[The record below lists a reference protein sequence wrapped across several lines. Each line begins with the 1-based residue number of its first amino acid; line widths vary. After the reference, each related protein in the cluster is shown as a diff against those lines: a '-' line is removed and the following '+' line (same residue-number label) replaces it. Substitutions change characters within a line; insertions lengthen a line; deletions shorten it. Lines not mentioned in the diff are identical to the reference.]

1 MRSNNQKFNE
11 ILVSLK
17 KYTNENLYNEI
28 KDLKIDDDFRYYY
41 LLAHCIYKLEID
53 KIEAENNIKLCI
65 DLMEKQGDHYINPN
79 KYTRDID
86 FQADF
91 IRIKESDVYFL
102 AGEIYA
108 KNEKDDDAL
117 KCYQKYQYWVEQVKD
132 KELTQKES
140 IIVYSFRRF
149 NEYSLSDLINNEI
162 TVCHPSVMNDPFD
175 SIANLWSTEKNL
187 NNICKEKQHISSYS
201 KSYEYFRIRSFVAN
215 KDTYETDDNI
225 LQKILMWSFYANEH
239 KGFCIKYRLSK
250 HFIKQEKNQD
260 YCNLRIVPVRYE
272 KNFSIENIKSLTT
285 SNSYALKNDAWI
297 YEDEVRLLSYN
308 IKSES
313 KFLGIPLI
321 EDKSNISRI
330 EEITLGLL
338 CPEDHKKVIRNIIKA
353 YPYDIKLREIYRSDR
368 DIYNLCIK
376 DIE

>member
-1 MRSNNQKFNE
+1 MKSNKQKFNE

-17 KYTNENLYNEI
+17 TYTNENLYNEI

-65 DLMEKQGDHYINPN
+65 DLMEKQRPHYINLS
-79 KYTRDID
+79 KHTRDID
-86 FQADF
+86 LQADF
-91 IRIKESDVYFL
+91 IKVKESNVYFL

-108 KNEKDDDAL
+108 VSGNYAESL
-117 KCYQKYQYWVEQVKD
+117 KCYQKYQYWIEQVNN
-132 KELTQKES
+132 KELSEKES

-175 SIANLWSTEKNL
+175 SIANLWSTESNL
-187 NNICKEKQHISSYS
+187 NNICTEEQHISSYS
-201 KSYEYFRIRSFVAN
+201 KSFQYFRIRSFVAN
-215 KDTYETDDNI
+215 RVTYDTDDNI
-225 LQKILMWSFYANEH
+225 LKKILMWSFYANEH

-250 HFIKQEKNQD
+250 HFIKQEKNTD
-260 YCNLRIVPVRYE
+260 YCNLRMIPVEYDNTFCLE
-272 KNFSIENIKSLTT
+272 GTQNITT
-285 SNSYALKNDAWI
+285 SNSFALKNKVWE

-308 IKSES
+308 IKTES

-330 EEITLGLL
+330 EEIIFGLL
-338 CPEDHKKVIRNIIKA
+338 CPEDHRKVIRNIIKA
-353 YPYDIKLREIYRSDR
+353 YPYDIKLREIYRTDR

-376 DIE
+376 

>member
-1 MRSNNQKFNE
+1 MIDQQIYYEAIYDSHDYKDLFSRIKNLN
-11 ILVSLK
+11 ILNDYTFFYRKAEYYYYEK
-17 KYTNENLYNEI
+17 KY
-28 KDLKIDDDFRYYY
+28 
-41 LLAHCIYKLEID
+41 
-53 KIEAENNIKLCI
+53 IEAERNINKSIILIEIGIFPKCP
-65 DLMEKQGDHYINPN
+65 QGSPDAIKGYIYH
-79 KYTRDID
+79 KIE
-86 FQADF
+86 FS
-91 IRIKESDVYFL
+91 KVYQL

-108 KNEKDDDAL
+108 CNEKQKESL
-117 KCYQKYQYWVEQVKD
+117 RCYQKFLYLKEQVED
-132 KELTQKES
+132 KILTKKES

-175 SIANLWSTEKNL
+175 SIANLWSTENNL
-187 NNICKEKQHISSYS
+187 KNICKEKQHISSYS
-201 KSYEYFRIRSFVAN
+201 KSFEYFRIRSFVAN
-215 KDTYETDDNI
+215 KDTYDEDDNI

-250 HFIKQEKNQD
+250 HFIKQEKNSE
-260 YCNLRIVPVRYE
+260 YCNLRIVPVKYE
-272 KNFSIENIKSLTT
+272 KNFSIENVKSLTT
-285 SNSYALKNDAWI
+285 SNSYALKNDVWR

-308 IKSES
+308 TKSES

-321 EDKSNISRI
+321 EDESNISRI
-330 EEITLGLL
+330 EEITFGLL

-353 YPYDIKLREIYRSDR
+353 YPYDIKLREMYRTDR